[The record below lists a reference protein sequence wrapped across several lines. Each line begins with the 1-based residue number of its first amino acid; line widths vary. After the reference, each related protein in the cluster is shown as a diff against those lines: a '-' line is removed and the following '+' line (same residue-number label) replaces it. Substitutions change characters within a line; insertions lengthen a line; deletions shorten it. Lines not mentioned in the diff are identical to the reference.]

1 MSSLTGFAGAC
12 YDENSIAELEEAL
25 KLRAADKTDC
35 ENWTITPTQ
44 WRAAIVEA
52 LAAKREAAGLPP
64 ETKKSG
70 RPTLPPGEARTGRL
84 SMRTFPDI
92 EAKAKRVGTEAIEA
106 AIRRIK
112 EPAR

>member
-1 MSSLTGFAGAC
+1 MS
-12 YDENSIAELEEAL
+12 
-25 KLRAADKTDC
+25 K
-35 ENWTITPTQ
+35 
-44 WRAAIVEA
+44 
-52 LAAKREAAGLPP
+52 PP
-64 ETKKSG
+64 EPKKAG

-106 AIRRIK
+106 SIRRIK